1 MDHNCNWKW
10 TSDAARFTDELVP
23 DWLADYCS
31 PPMLWVII
39 KSSWPVSC
47 NWWMADVLL
56 WAWRVAPSVSSPM
69 NATGVECSQSYLDR
83 CLLKMQPLLDSPLT
97 KGIPHTQEAVL
108 ASCRYHLLF
117 QLFYKGEMI
126 ESFPPTETFS
136 PPPLFPHAAQQGST
150 RYWMIECPDWLID
163 WLIDWLGD
171 WLMEWLIDTKFI
183 LSGQFYWDNHKHMPI
198 DAELKRCGFLH
209 HRRWMFAFDF
219 NSIKY
224 WWLLFDV
231 SNFSGVFGF
240 GPTWRSFV
248 DVLNCII
255 VKSGPK
261 MKIK

>member
-1 MDHNCNWKW
+1 MCCCG
-10 TSDAARFTDELVP
+10 RGG
-23 DWLADYCS
+23 
-31 PPMLWVII
+31 
-39 KSSWPVSC
+39 
-47 NWWMADVLL
+47 
-56 WAWRVAPSVSSPM
+56 WRR
-69 NATGVECSQSYLDR
+69 R
-83 CLLKMQPLLDSPLT
+83 CLRRWTQRASSAVNPTWIDVCWRCSRYWTVLWLKAFLT
-97 KGIPHTQEAVL
+97 PKRPSSLPAGITCYFNYSIKERWSSHFHRLRP
-108 ASCRYHLLF
+108 
-117 QLFYKGEMI
+117 
-126 ESFPPTETFS
+126 S

>member
-56 WAWRVAPSVSSPM
+56 WAWRVAPSVSSPV

-136 PPPLFPHAAQQGST
+136 PPPSSRMQPSRAPPATEWLSVPIDWLT
-150 RYWMIECPDWLID
+150 DWLID
-163 WLIDWLGD
+163 WVIDWWSD
-171 WLMEWLIDTKFI
+171 WLTLNLSYQVSFI
-183 LSGQFYWDNHKHMPI
+183 EITINTCPLMLSSKGAD
-198 DAELKRCGFLH
+198 
-209 HRRWMFAFDF
+209 
-219 NSIKY
+219 S
-224 WWLLFDV
+224 
-231 SNFSGVFGF
+231 
-240 GPTWRSFV
+240 
-248 DVLNCII
+248 CII
-255 VKSGPK
+255 GDECLHLISIQSSIDGCSLTFQISPACLDSDPLEGALLMFWIVS
-261 MKIK
+261 